1 MLRFSGLKI
10 TIILGICF
18 FGIYLLLPNFLT
30 KEQIAAANRYLP
42 VVPTHSIVLGLDLQ
56 GGSYVALEVDRPDLI
71 KSEVTKLRD
80 DVRGKLREAGASISG
95 GITMQPR
102 GVQVRIPDAAQRERA
117 LTKLRE
123 LAVPTGGGLAIGSA
137 GPATVDVTDVGGGIV
152 QVQLTDAGL
161 NEKVTRAVS
170 QAREIFERRI
180 NALGTTEPSIQQQ
193 GANRVIVQ
201 VPGLSDVSELEKIL
215 GTTAKLEFRLV
226 AEAGANPADIEELPS
241 QETGGTIPVEKRVMV
256 EGADLTSAEPGFDS
270 QTREPV
276 VNFRFNLKGA
286 QRFGRVTME
295 NVGKPFAIVLDGK
308 VISAPRIISPIT
320 GGSGQISGQFTVES
334 ANNLAILLRSGAL
347 PAKFTVVERRTVGAG
362 LGQDS
367 VEAGKLAAVV
377 ASSLVVA
384 YTIACY
390 GVLGVIAVFALTVN
404 VALIFGLMSMLGA
417 TLTLPGIAGVVL
429 TVGVAVDSNV
439 LVYERMREE
448 ARDGRSVVN
457 ALEAGFARAFATIVD
472 ANVTTFIT
480 GAILFFMGTGTVKG
494 FAVTLCLGII
504 TTVFTAFTLTRL
516 FVAFWYRWFKPK
528 VIPI

>member
-1 MLRFSGLKI
+1 
-10 TIILGICF
+10 
-18 FGIYLLLPNFLT
+18 
-30 KEQIAAANRYLP
+30 
-42 VVPTHSIVLGLDLQ
+42 
-56 GGSYVALEVDRPDLI
+56 
-71 KSEVTKLRD
+71 
-80 DVRGKLREAGASISG
+80 
-95 GITMQPR
+95 
-102 GVQVRIPDAAQRERA
+102 
-117 LTKLRE
+117 
-123 LAVPTGGGLAIGSA
+123 
-137 GPATVDVTDVGGGIV
+137 
-152 QVQLTDAGL
+152 
-161 NEKVTRAVS
+161 VS
-170 QAREIFERRI
+170 QGIEVIRRR
-180 NALGTTEPSIQQQ
+180 LDSTGTTEPSIQQQ

-201 VPGLSDVSELEKIL
+201 VPGLSNVSELEAIL

-226 AEAGANPADIEELPS
+226 AEPGANPADIEELPS
-241 QETGGTIPVEKRVMV
+241 QENGGTMAVEKRVMV
-256 EGADLTSAEPGFDS
+256 EGADLTSAEPGFDP

-286 QRFGRVTME
+286 QRFARATTE

-308 VISAPRIISPIT
+308 VVSAPRIISPIT

-377 ASSLVVA
+377 ASGLVVA

-390 GVLGVIAVFALTVN
+390 GVLGIIAVIALTVN
-404 VALIFGLMSMLGA
+404 VALIFGLMSVLGA

-448 ARDGRSVVN
+448 AHEGRSVVN

-472 ANVTTFIT
+472 ANVTTFIA

-516 FVAFWYRWFKPK
+516 IVAFWYRWFKPK
-528 VIPI
+528 VVPI